1 MADLIAD
8 LIKVTPESLAE
19 QVKAAY
25 DNQSPLQI
33 IGGGSKSF
41 YGRKISA
48 IPLSV
53 AAYSGVIN
61 YEPSELLITA
71 RAGTPLRE
79 IEELLDAHGQMLGFE
94 PPSFS
99 DTATLGGTIACGI
112 SGPRRPYAG
121 AVRDFVLGVTMI
133 NGKGE
138 ILKFGG
144 QVMKN
149 VAGYDVSRLMTGALG
164 TLGVVLEISLKVI
177 PKPAYEETRIL
188 PFNHQQMNTLL
199 SDIGRQPVPVSATL
213 LHNNL
218 LFIRLSGAKAG
229 VRAASAAIGGD
240 TLQEANSFWEHLKE
254 QQQPFFHQPRPLWRL
269 SLPPAATA
277 TPEDLVEEESFIEWG
292 GAQRWVYSRN
302 DSALQQWA
310 IENGGHASCF
320 RDTGRDPFTSHR
332 ATEAVFSPLSPALFT
347 LSKRIKECFDPGYIL
362 NPNRLYAGL

>member
-1 MADLIAD
+1 MADLIN
-8 LIKVTPESLAE
+8 VTPESLAE
-19 QVKAAY
+19 QVKTAH

-33 IGGGSKSF
+33 TGGGSKSF
-41 YGRKISA
+41 YGRKINA
-48 IPLSV
+48 APLSV

-61 YEPSELLITA
+61 YEPSELVITA

-79 IEELLDAHGQMLGFE
+79 IEKLLDAHGQMLGFE
-94 PPSFS
+94 PPSFA

-121 AVRDFVLGVTMI
+121 AVRDFVLGVTII

-149 VAGYDVSRLMTGALG
+149 VAGYDVSRLMSGALG
-164 TLGVVLEISLKVI
+164 TLGVLLEISLKVI
-177 PKPAYEETRIL
+177 PKPAYEETRVL
-188 PFNHQQMNTLL
+188 PYNHSQMNTLL

-229 VRAASAAIGGD
+229 VRAAAEMIGGD
-240 TLQEANSFWEHLKE
+240 TLSEATRFWLQLKE
-254 QQQPFFHQPRPLWRL
+254 QRQPFFQQARPLWRL
-269 SLPPAATA
+269 SLPPALVAI
-277 TPEDLVEEESFIEWG
+277 PEDLAEEESFIEWG
-292 GAQRWVYSRN
+292 GAQRWVSSRN
-302 DSALQQWA
+302 DDALQQWA
-310 IENGGHASCF
+310 AENGGHASCF
-320 RDTGRDPFTSHR
+320 RDSSRDLSTTHR
-332 ATEAVFSPLSPALFT
+332 SADKVFSPLNPVLFALN
-347 LSKRIKECFDPGYIL
+347 KRIKDSFDPQHIL